1 MFFGAKHQPYAKPLQ
16 IAITQLHPNLQK
28 IKLEQVLYVIQT
40 LAVTD
45 IRIFQEVSFMNIVKK
60 SRSHPPL
67 SVLPLILEFCIG
79 N

>member
-45 IRIFQEVSFMNIVKK
+45 IRIF
-60 SRSHPPL
+60 
-67 SVLPLILEFCIG
+67 
-79 N
+79 